1 VQCEITVSALVS
13 ALSSIAYLAYWLGEE
28 FGEVDEGFRTVDE
41 RFKLVEERLEELRVY
56 VDGDSRSWRSTW
68 IVESRVSRGLS
79 PRSRSFS

>member
-1 VQCEITVSALVS
+1 MQCETTVRALVS
-13 ALSSIAYLAYWLGEE
+13 ALSSIAYLAYWLEKK
-28 FGEVDEGFRTVDE
+28 FSEVDEGFRTVDK

-56 VDGDSRSWRSTW
+56 VDGGSRSWRSTW